1 MNEIEYILRILLKAR
16 DETAAA
22 FRSAREQLRLFV
34 NAADDGSKKLDKFNA
49 SMATMEKNMDG
60 VTKKIRE
67 WRAVIQGLGDDN
79 DDSAKSIARIG
90 KETDTYIKTT
100 QRAVASQKN
109 LKQSS
114 SELSKS
120 LDEYGKKVKANN
132 YDNEKAISGYKQLA
146 SQLDA
151 VARKQNAGTDAWNRT
166 IDRANRARK
175 AIADIVKAQEEEARS
190 AEDTARRKKAAY
202 DDALADLRNTVAEE
216 IKLERDK
223 NKAIQAADRE
233 TLRERARVNTER
245 ARASAE
251 QTRLEFENS
260 QKQIEYIRLRSKAE
274 EDSIRVQERIS
285 STARRD
291 RGSAGNITALRDLAK
306 AYDFLGSHTAA
317 SSREAE
323 HFRVRAEEVR
333 RSVRS
338 LNQDNNSTS
347 SSFSSLAKSFLS
359 GSNNIAGFDNKLRGL
374 GLLLA
379 AGFAQQLI
387 TVLGGLA
394 GSFVALAGS
403 AAEAGA
409 AIGGI
414 FVTGVMQA
422 IPVIGLLGAA
432 FAQVKGVIDAVKQA
446 QLERQQASVQGQGAD
461 RRSADAADAVAG
473 AQRRLQDAQEGLT
486 KARAKARLDLED
498 LIATENE
505 AKLAAIGAALSQ
517 AEAQRQLVQATARGD
532 AAGIQRAQL
541 GVLQAQADAEDK
553 LRDKTRAR
561 KEAEKGRAGGVEGAE
576 GVVQAKQQVADAQRG
591 LEGAKRNAAEAAEG
605 TQSAAQKLNFLLA
618 QMTKGQRDL
627 FHALEDLSKVYKET
641 FGPITD
647 IILNSFTRAAKRLTD
662 IIQMPDLVS
671 GARRLATEISAQLNR
686 IFDSFT
692 SDKAVA
698 QFLRI
703 AEQARQNLKPVT
715 DIIINLGHSFA
726 NIGEAGGPAF
736 TKLIGFVGDL
746 ADKFLKITENRKGL
760 TEFFEDGEKHFEAWV
775 NLGLSVIKLFI
786 ALTGAGGAESGLKSV
801 EDATKAID
809 GLTKKIDDNRE
820 KVGKFFED
828 ARKVTYEVVGVVV
841 SLAEEMFGAFKPDR
855 VENFAKLLKDVVI
868 PALGDAIDF
877 LGTIT
882 DKILEIADTP
892 MGENAIK
899 LGIALLIVSKIVG
912 SVAGSFVGLAGKI
925 FGAVEAAGKLL
936 IFLTDAAT
944 LSEALAVIA
953 WPVAIAVGI
962 AILIAAVILLL
973 DHLGLL
979 DDAVDAITD
988 AFDAFWKEVEPS
1000 LGKLADAFENL
1011 WDSLSKGQGAFA
1023 LLRPILKIIIDLGGE
1038 ILKVFGRTMGRQLSG
1053 IIDMISGVVN
1063 LVADLLSGRWGDAW
1077 DDAKDIV
1084 RGFIRATTA
1093 IFRAL
1098 PELIWALL
1106 RRVVRRA
1113 ASALSDL
1120 AESFGR
1126 WARRAVNNFMDF
1138 IKDLPGKIG
1147 GFGST
1152 LIKALEKL
1160 GKDAAKAFVD
1170 PFKNIGQGL
1179 IDVITKIFR
1188 GDFRGAAN
1196 DLGNAIVDLLN
1207 FLIPNKIG
1215 PIPLPDNP
1223 IHHLAGGGAIPGY
1236 GGGDR
1241 VRALLE
1247 AGEHVLT
1254 KEEVSAAGGHLAI
1267 FALRRALGGGGQGS
1281 GGRFQPGGA
1290 VAGAGSL
1297 TIGFHGGDL
1306 DNFQSQW
1313 RAFWNELVTAAR
1325 RGANAIEDQ
1334 FRDLRVNT
1342 SRNADLMYRRI
1353 RGSIADIQHSF
1364 DARGNRIT
1372 SNWADTW
1379 DTLTQTAYDGLF
1391 YIAHE
1396 TNRAL
1401 HGLEEKTVNFG
1412 LSPPQK
1418 AEGHQRGGMIPGY
1431 GDGDRVP
1438 VLAEPGEGFINKRAV
1453 RALGGPAAI
1462 DAINKMIP
1470 RFQGGG
1476 MVPIPGQPGETIHP
1490 SILGDVMKL
1499 IRQYKLKIYD
1509 GFGGSPPHAAHSDH
1523 LWGGAI
1529 DAGPGPGGSWALVT
1543 KLANWAEPS
1552 QNNPRKPFRWVGYN
1566 GDPGHGEGNHLHLS
1580 WIKGAHLTGAFGD
1593 AFKEIARRL
1602 VTGPDGALKTI
1613 VQAGFDKTLKIAN
1626 EYVKKAYN
1634 ATFET
1639 GEPGAAAKIG
1649 DVSPGAGGIFRFF
1662 KSQGFTDEQAAG
1674 WIGNL
1679 TVESGLNP
1687 AIVQPNGEGHGLV
1700 QWGGGRFAALQQF
1713 AKSHGKPWQ
1722 DLNTQ
1727 LAFIMQE
1734 LHGSESAA
1742 YQAIKGAKTVDEAVD
1757 AIGTAYERYGVR
1769 GERNAP
1775 AHAAFDKFAGKFA
1788 EGGIVPGPAG
1798 APVPILAHAR
1808 EWILNEGQ
1816 VNRLAGMVG
1825 TSRDALRS
1833 MMGFYGGPGGAA
1845 GGTEATAIDPGQI
1858 TFPTFKEIQRIGDSL
1873 LVRLVFGLR
1882 RIGKHID
1889 DMTERSVRVT
1899 GAWAEAAD
1907 QTFDRLDST
1916 AARMRQV
1923 RDKTRGKA
1931 VAGFIA
1937 ALDSLTREGGVLDGI
1952 RASIER
1958 TTTRAARSRLV
1969 ASLTDPGRRGLIP
1982 ITQTSAVAR
1991 ARAELTGVRAE
2002 RPALLEEQEV
2012 LQRGV
2017 AETLAGLKQKGLDPT
2032 RRTQL
2037 RGQLNLFRQRLDDSE
2052 QRIADNTQAIFDAR
2066 EAWVQAQLDA
2076 QNETVDKITT
2086 AYDRAT
2092 KKADNSRRV
2101 ADALGTYINNDAM
2114 IEGLAQQ
2121 DRDRI
2126 TNYAAQ
2132 LQAQIAGFQSIG
2144 TPEALARADELADQ
2158 IEDLQTQVVEMT
2170 AQSLQDAI
2178 SRVGDRL
2185 QRNLGHLD
2193 RAGRMLD
2200 ALGVLGL
2207 TGAAGQFG
2215 LSRAQIGQ
2223 QRGDQLAGA
2232 RAGYVAQQAA
2242 AAAQGNIK
2250 AMQDLTDTIEDL
2262 DVQIA
2267 ENTKA
2272 IFDARVADVNT
2283 RHDYTQSILGL
2294 QSQIIDLDGT
2304 ISGQIDQAA
2313 KLANLQEV
2321 GNDLAI
2327 KGQELAALLAETSPG
2342 TDAYQTLYKSILENT
2357 VAQKQNTIAVNE
2369 VTGATQ
2375 GPQTFSTSAWQWFR
2389 EAIFNGMGQVLPQ
2402 YDTSLMGGINTGA
2415 MIVPGM
2421 TSNQTTG
2428 GDVNLTINEAGG
2440 PVDVQAVTSAITFM
2454 SKTAQ

>member
-1 MNEIEYILRILLKAR
+1 MSGPSHTVSHLAMNEIEYILRILLKAR

-22 FRSAREQLRLFV
+22 FRTAREQLRLFV

-79 DDSAKSIARIG
+79 DESAKSIARIG
-90 KETDTYIKTT
+90 RETDSYVKKTQQAVRT
-100 QRAVASQKN
+100 QKDLAQASSRLNQELKN
-109 LKQSS
+109 LNRAEKDGSASREYALSQYQRMGR
-114 SELSKS
+114 ELENLSKKITVGTRDS
-120 LDEYGKKVKANN
+120 KRVFEWA
-132 YDNEKAISGYKQLA
+132 
-146 SQLDA
+146 
-151 VARKQNAGTDAWNRT
+151 QNA
-166 IDRANRARK
+166 K
-175 AIADIVKAQEEEARS
+175 
-190 AEDTARRKKAAY
+190 
-202 DDALADLRNTVAEE
+202 
-216 IKLERDK
+216 
-223 NKAIQAADRE
+223 QAADRIIAE
-233 TLRERARVNTER
+233 NKRVVEEQRAADRAAVASAREALREKERIARDADRVNKAA
-245 ARASAE
+245 AR
-251 QTRLEFENS
+251 R
-260 QKQIEYIRLRSKAE
+260 AE
-274 EDSIRVQERIS
+274 EDAKRELEFIELRSRANERAARLESRVSGRRGADSGTISQLKLLRGEYQQLTRNTRSSADEQNHFAREAENVSRTLRRLESDGNKSGNAFER
-285 STARRD
+285 
-291 RGSAGNITALRDLAK
+291 LAK
-306 AYDFLGSHTAA
+306 A
-317 SSREAE
+317 
-323 HFRVRAEEVR
+323 FR
-333 RSVRS
+333 
-338 LNQDNNSTS
+338 NNS
-347 SSFSSLAKSFLS
+347 
-359 GSNNIAGFDNKLRGL
+359 GSIAGFDNSLRSL
-374 GLLLA
+374 GILLV

-394 GSFVALAGS
+394 GQFVAVAAS

-414 FVTGVMQA
+414 FVAGVMQA

-446 QLERQQASVQGQGAD
+446 QLERQQASVQGQAAD
-461 RRSADAADAVAG
+461 RRTADAADAVAS

-486 KARAKARLDLED
+486 KARAKARQDLED

-517 AEAQRQLVQATARGD
+517 AEAQRQLVLATARGD

-576 GVVQAKQQVADAQRG
+576 GVVQAKQQVEDAQRG
-591 LEGAKRNAAEAAEG
+591 LASAKRNADEAAQG

-647 IILNSFTRAAKRLTD
+647 IILNSFTRAARRLTTL
-662 IIQMPDLVS
+662 IQLPELVS
-671 GARRLATEISAQLNR
+671 GARRLATEISQQINR

-692 SDKAVA
+692 SDKAVD

-760 TEFFEDGEKHFEAWV
+760 TDFFLEGEKHFEAWV
-775 NLGLSVIKLFI
+775 NLGLSVIKLFL
-786 ALTGAGGAESGLKSV
+786 ALAGAGGAESGLKSV

-809 GLTKKIDDNRE
+809 DLSKKIDDNRE
-820 KVGKFFED
+820 KVAKFFED
-828 ARKVTYEVVGVVV
+828 ARKVTYQVVGVIVA
-841 SLAEEMFGAFKPDR
+841 LGEELFKSFTPER

-868 PALGDAIDF
+868 PALGNAIDF
-877 LGTIT
+877 MGKLTNLVLEFANTKFGG
-882 DKILEIADTP
+882 DILKGLVAV
-892 MGENAIK
+892 A
-899 LGIALLIVSKIVG
+899 IVSKIGFTVFSPFFKIFEGFIKILPKVIPGLEGVAAAIEGMGAATILATVG
-912 SVAGSFVGLAGKI
+912 WAILVAAIVAGI
-925 FGAVEAAGKLL
+925 
-936 IFLTDAAT
+936 I
-944 LSEALAVIA
+944 
-953 WPVAIAVGI
+953 
-962 AILIAAVILLL
+962 ILL
-973 DHLGLL
+973 DKLGLL
-979 DDAVDAITD
+979 DDAWDAIKGG
-988 AFDAFWKEVEPS
+988 FNAFWKEVEPS
-1000 LGKLADAFENL
+1000 IGKLVDSFENL
-1011 WDSLSKGQGAFA
+1011 WNTLSEGEGAFA
-1023 LLRPILKIIIDLGGE
+1023 LLRPVLKLIIDLGGE
-1038 ILKVFGRTMGRQLSG
+1038 ILKVFGRAMGRELGG

-1063 LVADLLSGRWGDAW
+1063 LVADLLSGRWSDAW

-1084 RGFIRATTA
+1084 KGFVRAITA
-1093 IFRAL
+1093 PFRAL
-1098 PELIWALL
+1098 PELLWALL
-1106 RRVVRRA
+1106 RRVIRRA
-1113 ASALSDL
+1113 GSALSDL
-1120 AESFGR
+1120 AESFAR
-1126 WARRAVNNFMDF
+1126 WGRRAVNNFMDF
-1138 IKDLPGKIG
+1138 IRDLPHRIG
-1147 GFGST
+1147 DLLSKLPDRLKTIAGG
-1152 LIKALEKL
+1152 LISGIGKL
-1160 GKDAAKAFVD
+1160 GKDAFNAFVTPWKD
-1170 PFKNIGQGL
+1170 LGKGL
-1179 IDVITKIFR
+1179 IKVITDIFH
-1188 GDFRGAAN
+1188 GDFRGSAR

-1207 FLIPNKIG
+1207 TIIPNKIG

-1254 KEEVSAAGGHLAI
+1254 KEEVAAAGGHLAI

-1306 DNFQSQW
+1306 DAFASQW
-1313 RAFWNELVTAAR
+1313 RRFWNELVTTAR
-1325 RGANAIEDQ
+1325 RGANAVEDQ
-1334 FRDLRVNT
+1334 FRDMRVNIA
-1342 SRNADLMYRRI
+1342 RNADLMYRRI

-1372 SNWADTW
+1372 SNWAETW
-1379 DTLTQTAYDGLF
+1379 DSLTQTAYDGLF

-1412 LSPPQK
+1412 LSPPKK

-1453 RALGGPAAI
+1453 RALGGPAVI
-1462 DAINKMIP
+1462 DAINKMVP
-1470 RFQGGG
+1470 RFQSGG
-1476 MVPIPGQPGETIHP
+1476 MVPIPGQPGETINP

-1499 IRQYKLKIYD
+1499 IRQYKLKVYD
-1509 GFGGSPPHAAHSDH
+1509 GFGGSPPHAANSDH

-1529 DAGPGPGGSWALVT
+1529 DVGPGPGGSWALVT
-1543 KLANWAEPS
+1543 RLANWAEPS
-1552 QNNPRKPFRWVGYN
+1552 QNNPRRPFRWVGYN

-1580 WIKGAHLTGAFGD
+1580 WLKGAHLTGVFGD
-1593 AFKEIARRL
+1593 VFKEIARRL
-1602 VTGPDGALKTI
+1602 VTGPDGALKDV

-1687 AIVQPNGEGHGLV
+1687 AIVQPNGQGHGLV
-1700 QWGGGRFAALQQF
+1700 QWGGGRFAALQAF
-1713 AKSHGKPWQ
+1713 ASAHGKPWQ

-1742 YQAIKGAKTVDEAVD
+1742 YRAIKGAKTVDEAVD
-1757 AIGTAYERYGVR
+1757 AIGTSYERYGVR

-1775 AHAAFDKFAGKFA
+1775 AHAAFDRFAGKFA

-1798 APVPILAHAR
+1798 RPVPILAHAR

-1816 VNRLAGMVG
+1816 VNRIAGLLG

-1845 GGTEATAIDPGQI
+1845 GGTEAAAIDPGEI
-1858 TFPTFKEIQRIGDSL
+1858 TFPTGKEIQRIGDRL
-1873 LVRLVFGLR
+1873 LVRLVFAVR

-1889 DMTERSVRVT
+1889 DMTERTVRST

-1907 QTFDRLDST
+1907 QTFDRLDRT
-1916 AARMRQV
+1916 AVRMRQV
-1923 RDKTRGKA
+1923 RDKVRGRA
-1931 VAGFIA
+1931 VGGFIA
-1937 ALDSLTREGGVLDGI
+1937 GLDSLTRDGGVLDSI

-1958 TTTRAARSRLV
+1958 ATTRATRGRLV

-1982 ITQTSAVAR
+1982 ITQTSALVR

-2002 RPALLEEQEV
+2002 RPALLEEQEII
-2012 LQRGV
+2012 QRGV
-2017 AETLAGLKQKGLDPT
+2017 QETLAGLRQKGLDPT
-2032 RRTQL
+2032 RRSQL
-2037 RGQLNLFRQRLDDSE
+2037 RGQLNKFRERLEDSE

-2076 QNETVDKITT
+2076 QNEAVDKITT

-2114 IEGLAQQ
+2114 IESLAQQ
-2121 DRDRI
+2121 DRDRV
-2126 TNYAAQ
+2126 TTYADQ
-2132 LQAQIAGFQSIG
+2132 LQAQIAGFQAIG
-2144 TPEALARADELADQ
+2144 TPEALARADELSDQ
-2158 IEDLQTQVVEMT
+2158 IADLQTQVTEMT
-2170 AQSLQDAI
+2170 AQALNDAI
-2178 SRVGDRL
+2178 ARIGDRM

-2193 RAGRMLD
+2193 RGGRLLD

-2207 TGAAGQFG
+2207 SGTAAFASGDVV
-2215 LSRAQIGQ
+2215 SRTSLF
-2223 QRGDQLAGA
+2223 QRRGGELAGA
-2232 RAGYVAQQAA
+2232 RAGYAGQLDRATA
-2242 AAAQGNIK
+2242 EGNIK
-2250 AMQDLTDTIEDL
+2250 AIQELNDTIEDL
-2262 DVQIA
+2262 DIQII

-2272 IFDARVADVNT
+2272 LFDARIADVST
-2283 RHDYTQSILGL
+2283 RHDYTQSILSLRG
-2294 QSQIIDLDGT
+2294 QIIDLDGT
-2304 ISGQIDQAA
+2304 ISGQVDQAA
-2313 KLANLQEV
+2313 KLANLQEI
-2321 GNDLAI
+2321 GNDLTV
-2327 KGQELAALLAETSPG
+2327 KGQELQQLLSETAPG
-2342 TDAYQTLYKSILENT
+2342 TQAYQDLYKSILENT
-2357 VAQKQNTIAVNE
+2357 VAQKQNTVAVNE
-2369 VTGATQ
+2369 ATGATQ
-2375 GPQTFSTSAWQWFR
+2375 QPQTFSTTAWQWFR
-2389 EAIFNGMGQVLPQ
+2389 EAIFSGMGQVLPQ
-2402 YDTSLMGGINTGA
+2402 YDTSLMTGVNTGA

-2421 TSNQTTG
+2421 TSNQTVG
-2428 GDVNLTINEAGG
+2428 GNVSLTINEAGG
-2440 PVDVQAVTSAITFM
+2440 PVDIQAVTSAITFM